1 MEALYDLPS
10 GDRVRVI
17 DRATVGQSLARI
29 LQLYRE
35 GATEP
40 VFFGDQPR
48 PEGVV
53 ISSDQWAEYETL
65 KEDAETTTAEN
76 KSSGSGWRPPGRK
89 DWVSFEDAAREGDL
103 DLDLDLESD
112 DDTNG
117 GSTPG
122 RA

>member
-17 DRATVGQSLARI
+17 DTTTVGQSLGRI

-40 VFFGDQPR
+40 VFFGDHPR

-53 ISSDQWAEYETL
+53 ISFDQWAEYEAM
-65 KEDAETTTAEN
+65 KEEAEFEKRVEGITRDRLAN
-76 KSSGSGWRPPGRK
+76 ARPE
-89 DWVSFEDAAREGDL
+89 DWISFEDAAREGGWDL
-103 DLDLDLESD
+103 DVED
-112 DDTNG
+112 DETGNA
-117 GSTPG
+117 PG
-122 RA
+122 DNHRP